1 MFLYK
6 TPGHDAILPCS
17 RASPSDTTC
26 SIIKWFFSKDRDHSL
41 TEVTSGKVQENS
53 AEAARLS
60 LNPDCSLLINNITA
74 EDAGLY
80 SCYQDESHYVDI
92 YLSVLTSESR
102 FHENSLIR
110 LSGVNSFFSF
120 AACFLGQNSCV
131 IPNLTYFQLYT
142 LFLSTINV
150 SPLLERRL
158 VKPSQ

>member
-6 TPGHDAILPCS
+6 TPGHDVILPCS
-17 RASPSDTTC
+17 SASLSNTTC
-26 SIIKWFFSKDRDHSL
+26 SIIKWFFYKDRDHTV

-53 AEAARLS
+53 ARAARLS
-60 LNPDCSLLINNITA
+60 LNPDCSLVINNITA

-80 SCYQDESHYVDI
+80 TCYQDEYHYVDI

-110 LSGVNSFFSF
+110 LSGGNSFFSF
-120 AACFLGQNSCV
+120 GACFLGQKCCI
-131 IPNLTYFQLYT
+131 IPNFTYFQLYT
-142 LFLSTINV
+142 LFPSTINA
-150 SPLLERRL
+150 SPLLARRL